1 MDKINYRELAF
12 KLFCWGFIAI
22 LGFLFFKYL
31 FGYTVPFLIAWCV
44 ASIIYPWA
52 NKLSARIKLSRKI
65 CSFLLVFL
73 LLILILSLIFIVV
86 NRLFY
91 EMQNLLKY
99 LTDNGE
105 AIALQFKNLFDSI
118 FSIGQK
124 LPIINKLQDAELVK
138 EITENI
144 NLFIEGVWKKL
155 IGVLSSAVPDFAAG
169 VVMALPNIALVS
181 LVTVIACFYF
191 AVDIDVV
198 NEKVFSILPQS
209 VGRFLD
215 TLKGK
220 VVFGLKR
227 YFKAYLILFAITFTE
242 LFVGFLILGIDYS
255 FVLAILIAFVDFL
268 PVFGTPAVLIPWA
281 VVLLFMKEYFIG
293 FGMLVLLA
301 IIMIV
306 RQAIEPKILGKN
318 FGVHPLLTL
327 VTIYLGYELFGF
339 FGMVFLPIAVLIF
352 FSKVEEKGA

>member
-52 NKLSARIKLSRKI
+52 NKLSAKIKLSRKI

-91 EMQNLLKY
+91 EMQNLLQY

-105 AIALQFKNLFDSI
+105 AIALQFKHLFDSI

-138 EITENI
+138 KITENI

-198 NEKVFSILPQS
+198 NERVSSVLPRS
-209 VGRFLD
+209 MGRFLE

-227 YFKAYLILFAITFTE
+227 YFKAYLILFLITFAE
-242 LFVGFLILGIDYS
+242 LFVGFLILGVDYS

-281 VVLLFMKEYFIG
+281 VVLLFMKEYFVAI
-293 FGMLVLLA
+293 GMLVLTS
-301 IIMIV
+301 IIMVV
-306 RQAIEPKILGKN
+306 RQVIEPKILGSN
-318 FGVHPLLTL
+318 FGVHPLVTL
-327 VTIYLGYELFGF
+327 ITIYVGFKLFGI
-339 FGMVFLPIAVLIF
+339 FGMIFLPIVVLIL
-352 FSKVEEKGA
+352 FSKGKEKGA

>member
-52 NKLSARIKLSRKI
+52 NKLSTKIKLSRKI

-91 EMQNLLKY
+91 EMQNLLQY

-105 AIALQFKNLFDSI
+105 AIALQFKHLFDSI

-138 EITENI
+138 KITENI

-198 NEKVFSILPQS
+198 NERVSSVLPRS
-209 VGRFLD
+209 MGRFLE

-227 YFKAYLILFAITFTE
+227 YFKAYLILFLITFAE
-242 LFVGFLILGIDYS
+242 LFVGFLILGVDYS

-281 VVLLFMKEYFIG
+281 VVLLFMKEYFVAI
-293 FGMLVLLA
+293 GMLVLTS
-301 IIMIV
+301 IVMVV
-306 RQAIEPKILGKN
+306 RQVIEPKILGSN

-339 FGMVFLPIAVLIF
+339 FGMVFLPIAMLIF
-352 FSKVEEKGA
+352 FSKEEEKGT

>member
-31 FGYTVPFLIAWCV
+31 FGYTVPFLIAWGV

-52 NKLSARIKLSRKI
+52 DKLSVKIKLSRKI
-65 CSFLLVFL
+65 CSFLLVL
-73 LLILILSLIFIVV
+73 VLLILILSLIFIVV

-91 EMQNLLKY
+91 EMQNLLQY

-105 AIALQFKNLFDSI
+105 SIAMQFKNLFDSV

-124 LPIINKLQDAELVK
+124 LPIIYKLHDAELVR

-191 AVDIDVV
+191 AVDIDIV
-198 NEKVFSILPQS
+198 NEKVLSILPRG
-209 VGRFLD
+209 VGGFLEA
-215 TLKGK
+215 LKGK

-227 YFKAYLILFAITFTE
+227 YFKAYLILFLITFAE
-242 LFVGFLILGIDYS
+242 LFVGFLILGVDYS

-281 VVLLFMKEYFIG
+281 VILLFMKEYFVG
-293 FGMLVLLA
+293 LGMLVLLA

-306 RQAIEPKILGKN
+306 RQVIEPKILGKN

-327 VTIYLGYELFGF
+327 VTIYIGYELFGF

-352 FSKVEEKGA
+352 FSKAEEKGA